1 MARAALLRFTK
12 KTYYTHVLML
22 TPGEVDSTLSQT
34 TLRTQS
40 RSVLVRL
47 LRDMD

>member
-22 TPGEVDSTLSQT
+22 TPGEVDSTLCAVIST
-34 TLRTQS
+34 P
-40 RSVLVRL
+40 
-47 LRDMD
+47 D